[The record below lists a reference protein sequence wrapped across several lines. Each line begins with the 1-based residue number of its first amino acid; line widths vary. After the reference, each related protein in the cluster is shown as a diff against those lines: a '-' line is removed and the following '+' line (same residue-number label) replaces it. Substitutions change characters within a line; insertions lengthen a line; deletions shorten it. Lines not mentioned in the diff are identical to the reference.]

1 MKLHIKI
8 YSGLFAAALL
18 LSAGLTAC
26 DYLDVVPPETAD
38 IPDTMKDK
46 QDALEFLYS
55 CYSGVNSNH
64 GFGHAGYPRSLY
76 RRVRMPAGM
85 GSPRS
90 GDVVEPTLCHHH
102 IEQRNFPAPLE
113 RGLQGYRPV

>member
-1 MKLHIKI
+1 MKHKMKSYIKI
-8 YSGLFAAALL
+8 YSKLVATALL
-18 LSAGLTAC
+18 FSVGVTAC

-64 GFGHAGYPRSLY
+64 GFGTLGTHEASSCRLQLFQTTEFSNSL
-76 RRVRMPAGM
+76 
-85 GSPRS
+85 
-90 GDVVEPTLCHHH
+90 
-102 IEQRNFPAPLE
+102 
-113 RGLQGYRPV
+113 GL

>member
-55 CYSGVNSNH
+55 CYC
-64 GFGHAGYPRSLY
+64 R
-76 RRVRMPAGM
+76 
-85 GSPRS
+85 
-90 GDVVEPTLCHHH
+90 
-102 IEQRNFPAPLE
+102 I
-113 RGLQGYRPV
+113 